1 MSTYWLVMPA
11 AGSGRRFGSR
21 KQHALLAGRTMLETA
36 LQLFIS
42 DARCRGGSVVIAA
55 EDVTGAQLSSWL
67 PARFELIAGGA
78 DRAHSVRNG
87 LAALESRAQ
96 PQDWVL
102 VHDAARPCLSSR
114 DLDRLLEAGSSEP
127 AGALL
132 ATPVAD
138 TVKQTEP
145 DGSAEAGVEAPVRTA
160 ATVARERLWLA
171 QTPQMFRYGSL
182 RAALERA
189 AAAGR
194 APTDES
200 QAMEWAGFSA
210 RLVAARDSNLKV
222 TSAAD
227 LALAAA
233 ILSARGESACE

>member
-1 MSTYWLVMPA
+1 VVA
-11 AGSGRRFGSR
+11 A
-21 KQHALLAGRTMLETA
+21 
-36 LQLFIS
+36 
-42 DARCRGGSVVIAA
+42 D
-55 EDVTGAQLSSWL
+55 DVTGAQLRSWL
-67 PARFELIAGGA
+67 PARFELVAGGA

-87 LAALESRAQ
+87 LAALESRVQ
-96 PQDWVL
+96 PEDWVL
-102 VHDAARPCLSSR
+102 VHDAARPCLSSP
-114 DLDRLLEAGSSEP
+114 DLNRLLEAGSSEP

-145 DGSAEAGVEAPVRTA
+145 AASGADAAVDAPVHTA
-160 ATVARERLWLA
+160 TTVARERLWLA

-194 APTDES
+194 VPTDES

-233 ILSARGESACE
+233 ILDARGEPACE